1 MEASAMVKTLMLT
14 SQEHDLDHLQQANN
28 LALLH
33 RGVIAGES
41 KERASHLKIEFPLK
55 MRRGTCCPG

>member
-14 SQEHDLDHLQQANN
+14 GQEHDLDHLQQANN
-28 LALLH
+28 LVLLH

-41 KERASHLKIEFPLK
+41 KERASHLKIEFP
-55 MRRGTCCPG
+55 T

>member
-1 MEASAMVKTLMLT
+1 MEASAMVKNLMLT

-33 RGVIAGES
+33 RETVVCGATLEAQTGR
-41 KERASHLKIEFPLK
+41 K
-55 MRRGTCCPG
+55 